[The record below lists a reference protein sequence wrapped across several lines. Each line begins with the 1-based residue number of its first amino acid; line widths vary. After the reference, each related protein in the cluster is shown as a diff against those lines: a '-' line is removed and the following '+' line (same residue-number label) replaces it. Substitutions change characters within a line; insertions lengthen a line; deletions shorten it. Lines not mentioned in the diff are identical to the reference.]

1 MDKIIKENQVID
13 FGVLGKYRITEKDYV
28 NSKFGVKEN
37 FFTFLTEIMEEYD
50 KKIAW
55 INNAIVYKIYN
66 AIWFSAYR
74 IWEHDGFKKIIDEDK
89 LPSKFYEF
97 DNKTKN
103 KLVYKEFD
111 YDPRLMIRQLKVNVP
126 FLNVSKFKKDIT
138 IKGLSVDREW
148 KKIQIRFDGLC
159 DFFKDAVIKVKCEYK
174 GCVVDLVC
182 YEEKEDLSK
191 YEVVKKTSS
200 CCRVV
205 KRGDNHYGVV
215 SPNEEI
221 VLQFE
226 YDEVKTDK
234 ENDGYVIVRKD
245 KKWGAFDING
255 NEILPIEYDNIWL
268 KKGEYFL
275 VYKWRNGYRI
285 IHS

>member
-1 MDKIIKENQVID
+1 M
-13 FGVLGKYRITEKDYV
+13 
-28 NSKFGVKEN
+28 
-37 FFTFLTEIMEEYD
+37 
-50 KKIAW
+50 
-55 INNAIVYKIYN
+55 
-66 AIWFSAYR
+66 
-74 IWEHDGFKKIIDEDK
+74 
-89 LPSKFYEF
+89 
-97 DNKTKN
+97 
-103 KLVYKEFD
+103 
-111 YDPRLMIRQLKVNVP
+111 
-126 FLNVSKFKKDIT
+126 
-138 IKGLSVDREW
+138 
-148 KKIQIRFDGLC
+148 C

-200 CCRVV
+200 GCRVV

-245 KKWGAFDING
+245 EKWGAFDING

-275 VYKWRNGYRI
+275 VYKCYNAYRI
-285 IHS
+285 IYS